1 MSTVNINEILGTD
14 SISGSRITI
23 NSNFLILQNWINGY
37 VSVFGVDTVNGII
50 NLSAAP
56 TGSVLAK
63 IGRFDSFSTPSAG
76 TALATVN
83 QLGQASFASVST
95 TTFTASG
102 SLTLQGATT
111 IQSSGSLVSAGTAT
125 FNNTTS
131 LNSEIN
137 LGPNGHFVSQNTTY
151 QSGTAGT
158 TFPASSSGGG
168 GKVTSVDSPYAIT
181 GLEDVIYA
189 QCGPTGFFMKV
200 VDGNSPVGGTLPP
213 ISQGTRITIVNTSS
227 SAGSIITGVTGNAST
242 YYTGFNTDSSYGGY
256 GATGI
261 YVPPSKAY
269 RSSITLQWEPR
280 VGQGQATQNGSW
292 IVIGSSNVNP

>member
-23 NSNFLILQNWINGY
+23 NSNFLTLQNWINGY
-37 VSVFGVDTVNGII
+37 VNVFGIDTVNGII
-50 NLSAAP
+50 NLASAP

-63 IGRFDSFSTPSAG
+63 IGRFDSFSTPSSG

-83 QLGQASFASVST
+83 QLGQASFVSVST

-102 SLTLQGATT
+102 ALTLQGAVT
-111 IQSSGSLVSAGTAT
+111 IQGSGSLVSAGTAT
-125 FNNTTS
+125 FNNTAF

-137 LGPNGHFVSQNTTY
+137 MGPNGHFVSQNTTY
-151 QSGTAGT
+151 ASGTAGT
-158 TFPASSSGGG
+158 AFPSASSGGG
-168 GKVTSVDSPYAIT
+168 GKVTSVDSPYAVT

-213 ISQGTRITIVNTSS
+213 ITQGTRITIVNTSS

-242 YYTGFNTDSSYGGY
+242 YYTGFNTNSSYGGY

-280 VGQGQATQNGSW
+280 VGKGQATQNGSW
-292 IVIGSSNVNP
+292 VVIGSSNLNP